1 MEIKDVF
8 GAQPRSVWEYL
19 CENGQGLYIPAYQRQ
34 YSWDKDKISRLFEDA
49 SHGFDLLVSR
59 DDAITFLGT
68 IIAIHDTQLLTVQ
81 PIVRGDTPAKVM
93 TIIDGQQRLTTL
105 LLMNTILHEEL
116 RVRSKKFRKSER
128 PEDAWLTEE
137 SMKVIGRLGKTFEE
151 DMIYGDGELQFYPRM
166 IRSYDDSWS
175 RKKGKARYSSPI
187 GSYLH
192 TYGAFFRK
200 NPEKGFKYEHSNP
213 SQKFLV
219 ENRNYIS
226 RLTKIVA
233 KGGANKGE
241 KDDIEFPSLTRI
253 CVSEKLQ
260 NTLIKSTFPDD
271 VKAILV
277 GGEED
282 EFKELARIVL
292 FANFVLDRVA
302 ITIVTAKNEDYAFDM
317 FEALNTTGE
326 PLTAFETFKP
336 KIIVSER
343 LGDYENSE
351 SRKYV
356 DDTESYLESF
366 ARASDKQD
374 ATSRLII
381 AFALAETGDKESK
394 RLSDQRRYL
403 RDSFDT
409 LGSAID
415 EQRSYI
421 RHLSHAALFLKHCWP
436 DDKKALPKIHMAPDA
451 EVGEVIL
458 CLDFLRQ
465 MNHLVTQGPLIRY
478 YSAILQ
484 STTDKRADAVAN
496 FVAAMKAV
504 AGFSVLWR
512 SSRRTTENIDSHY
525 RDLMKVGLTN
535 AGLAPL
541 ARRGAEVLPSAESL
555 KAAFRA
561 ILAEKGGV
569 TGKDDW
575 VKLVVKIPAYTN
587 QSQITKFILLAA
599 AHDSAEDSTS
609 PGLTKVAKFG
619 ALPMLKLDVWRD
631 AAQTVEHVAPQGNG
645 EGWSPEIYVDSE
657 VVDRLGNL
665 TLLPPAENSSLGN
678 GSWERKRLYFRVLSA
693 PTPDELEPLLEQAKA
708 AGMKISQST
717 AELLERSPYLP
728 WVRSLASV
736 DQWDVDMIDSR
747 SANIAQLAW
756 DRVAPWLGYA

>member
-105 LLMNTILHEEL
+105 LLMNTVLHEEL

-128 PEDAWLTEE
+128 GEDAWLLEE

-192 TYGAFFRK
+192 AYGTFFRK
-200 NPEKGFKYEHSNP
+200 NQEKGFRYEHSNP
-213 SQKFLV
+213 SQKFLA
-219 ENRNYIS
+219 ENRLYIS
-226 RLTKIVA
+226 RLTKVVA

-241 KDDIEFPSLTRI
+241 RDDIEFPSLTRI
-253 CVSEKLQ
+253 CASEKLQ
-260 NTLIKSTFPDD
+260 NTLIKSTFPDE
-271 VKAILV
+271 VKAILM
-277 GGEED
+277 GADED
-282 EFKELARIVL
+282 DYKELARIIL
-292 FANFVLDRVA
+292 FANFILDRVA

-336 KIIVSER
+336 KIIYSEK
-343 LGDYENSE
+343 LGEYENSE

-366 ARASDKQD
+366 ARAADKQD

-403 RDSFDT
+403 RDSFEG
-409 LGSAID
+409 LGAD
-415 EQRSYI
+415 LDQQRTFVQ
-421 RHLSHAALFLKHCWP
+421 HLSHAALFLKYCWP
-436 DDKKALPKIHMAPDA
+436 DDKKVLPKIYMAPDA
-451 EVGEVIL
+451 EIGEVAL
-458 CLDFLRQ
+458 CLDLLRQ

-484 STTDKRADAVAN
+484 ASPEMRTEAVAN
-496 FVAAMKAV
+496 FVAAVKAV
-504 AGFSVLWR
+504 AAFSVLWR
-512 SSRRTTENIDSHY
+512 SSRSTTENIDSHY
-525 RDLMKVGLTN
+525 RDMMKVGYAN
-535 AGLAPL
+535 AGLLPL
-541 ARRGAEVLPSAESL
+541 ARRGAEKLASAKDL

-561 ILAEKGGV
+561 VLAEKGKV
-569 TGKDDW
+569 AGKDDW
-575 VKLVVKIPAYTN
+575 VKLVSKIPAYTN
-587 QSQITKFILLAA
+587 HLQITKFILLAA
-599 AHDSAEDSTS
+599 ANDSTEI
-609 PGLTKVAKFG
+609 PCWLVKRVGTG
-619 ALPMLKLDVWRD
+619 A
-631 AAQTVEHVAPQGNG
+631 G
-645 EGWSPEIYVDSE
+645 
-657 VVDRLGNL
+657 
-665 TLLPPAENSSLGN
+665 TL
-678 GSWERKRLYFRVLSA
+678 
-693 PTPDELEPLLEQAKA
+693 
-708 AGMKISQST
+708 
-717 AELLERSPYLP
+717 
-728 WVRSLASV
+728 
-736 DQWDVDMIDSR
+736 
-747 SANIAQLAW
+747 
-756 DRVAPWLGYA
+756 